1 MSRTFTRDL
10 QFVKFSAYGFLKNL
24 QFAEPFLVLFLLSRG
39 MDYLQIG
46 TLYAIRMVAVNVLE
60 VPSGITA
67 DALGRR
73 GTMLTAFGGYLLS
86 FVVFYA
92 GGAFLHFVVAML
104 LFAVGEAFRT
114 GTHKAMIMSYLASR
128 GWLHLKPQYY
138 GRTRSWS
145 QLGAALSAAIAALI
159 VFAGQ
164 SYGRVFLFSMIP
176 YALDALLIASYPRE
190 LDGHEAAR
198 RPSADRSKPERPGGA
213 SAVGDTRVGGN
224 RVIAAFGETVRELA
238 RAARTPRLAITVVN
252 ASLLGGFYKAAKDF
266 LQPMVR
272 ALALS
277 LPVLAG
283 VEGIRRSA
291 VLIGIVYSLLYIA
304 TSFTSRFAGDL
315 AERLGSL
322 QKALNIELLVG
333 LGLTFAAGAFHA
345 FGLPAPAVVLFMFLF
360 VLHNARRPLSVTF
373 MSDAVS
379 QDIQAAALSVES
391 QVQSLFGAAFAL
403 AIGAVAD
410 AAGGSVGVGV
420 AVVAGVALAAFP
432 AYRLRKLGR

>member
-1 MSRTFTRDL
+1 MSKTFKRDL
-10 QFVKFSAYGFLKNL
+10 QYAKFSAYGFLKNL
-24 QFAEPFLVLFLLSRG
+24 QFAEPFLVLFLLARG

-46 TLYAIRMVAVNVLE
+46 TLYAIRMIAVNVLE
-60 VPSGITA
+60 VPSGFAA

-86 FVVFYA
+86 FAAFYA
-92 GGAFLHFVVAML
+92 GGAFRHFAAAML

-114 GTHKAMIMSYLASR
+114 GTHKAMIMTYLASR
-128 GWLHLKPQYY
+128 GWLHLKAHYY

-145 QLGAALSAAIAALI
+145 QLGAALSAAIAAVI

-164 SYGRVFLFSMIP
+164 SYGPVFLFSMIP

-190 LDGHEAAR
+190 LDGPRAA
-198 RPSADRSKPERPGGA
+198 ERPPGKT
-213 SAVGDTRVGGN
+213 SARGDARATAQRV
-224 RVIAAFGETVRELA
+224 VAAFGETFRELA
-238 RAARTPRLAITVVN
+238 RAARSPRIAVTVAN

-283 VEGIRRSA
+283 VEEIRRSA
-291 VLIGIVYSLLYIA
+291 VLIGILYSLLYLA
-304 TSFTSRFAGDL
+304 TSFTSRFAGNL
-315 AERLGSL
+315 ADRLGSL

-333 LGLTFAAGAFHA
+333 LGLTFAAGACHA
-345 FGLPAPAVVLFMFLF
+345 FGFPAPAVVLFMFLF

-379 QDIQAAALSVES
+379 EDIQATALSIES

-403 AIGAVAD
+403 GIGAVAD

-432 AYRLRKLGR
+432 AYRLRAPAE